1 MSFPADSN
9 ILGRPYSFLSTAYMK
24 QKDAGH
30 AIHYALISYRLGR
43 MASDEITIIES
54 ANTLQQAY
62 FQNKDFGK
70 AYFYLKVLK
79 EMKDSIFNN
88 SVAQRVA
95 ESKSKF
101 VFEKELSDRKLQQE
115 KEEALSK
122 ARMQKQKIL
131 LLAFVVGII
140 LLLVLLLVILNRS
153 RLKQKSARQ
162 LTEA

>member
-1 MSFPADSN
+1 
-9 ILGRPYSFLSTAYMK
+9 
-24 QKDAGH
+24 
-30 AIHYALISYRLGR
+30 
-43 MASDEITIIES
+43 
-54 ANTLQQAY
+54 
-62 FQNKDFGK
+62 
-70 AYFYLKVLK
+70 
-79 EMKDSIFNN
+79 MKDSIFNN